1 MLYKIVIYTDL
12 PVTQLG
18 YRKEGGAVDAS
29 VQRAGLSLTYSVIN
43 F

>member
-12 PVTQLG
+12 PFSHLG
-18 YRKEGGAVDAS
+18 YQKEGGAVDAS
-29 VQRAGLSLTYSVIN
+29 MQRAGLSLTYSLIN